1 MKKIILASASP
12 RRKELLEQIGLQ
24 FEVEPSKA
32 RERSGPTAE
41 PHELARAL
49 SLEKART
56 VAEKHHDAIIIAADT
71 FVVFQGRI
79 LGKPHTEAEAKR
91 MLGALNGAGHSVVT
105 AFTIMDAETGKTVT
119 RSVGTKV
126 QVKKLTDAEI
136 DCYVRSGEPLGKAGG
151 YAIQGMGAVIVERI
165 EGDYFNV
172 VGLPLNALA
181 LALKEFGIRVLQSP

>member
-1 MKKIILASASP
+1 MKRIILASESP

-24 FEVEPSKA
+24 FEVEPSRY
-32 RERSGPTAE
+32 RERSGPAAE

-49 SLEKART
+49 SQEKAGA
-56 VAEKHHDAIIIAADT
+56 VAARHHDAIVIAADT
-71 FVVFQGRI
+71 FIVFQGRI
-79 LGKPHTEAEAKR
+79 LGKPHTEAEARR
-91 MLGALNGAGHSVVT
+91 MLYALSGAGHTVVT

-151 YAIQGMGAVIVERI
+151 YAIQGLGAVMVERI

-172 VGLPLNALA
+172 VGLPLNAVAQA
-181 LALKEFGIRVLQSP
+181 LREFGIRVLPGP